1 MANLDDDF
9 KATQPENIPT
19 VFAADD
25 FDAEA
30 DAQVLRTAMKGF
42 GTDEDTIIKIVSSR
56 STEQLKEIAAKFK
69 TCFGR
74 ELIHDLKSELK
85 GNVEETVIGR
95 FLSLPE
101 LHATYL
107 RKAMKGFGTKEEAL
121 VEILC
126 TKTNKEILE
135 LKETYQSM
143 FERDLEEDVV
153 SEVGG
158 DLEKILFSV
167 LQGTRSEP
175 EVDDDLAQ
183 KEANELYEA
192 GEGQL
197 GTTESTFN
205 KVFALRSF
213 PQLRATFAAYKEQTG
228 GGINSAITKEFSGTT
243 EKAFLTIYFMATNP
257 LTCYTRMFRDS
268 MKDFGTDDCTL
279 IRLVLSHCEVD
290 LLTVRGRYQALYGEE
305 LYDKVKDETS
315 GDYEKILI
323 SLLDNATE

>member
-1 MANLDDDF
+1 MANFVDDF
-9 KATQPENIPT
+9 EATQPENVPT
-19 VFAADD
+19 VLPTDD

-30 DAQVLRTAMKGF
+30 DAQVLRKAMKGF
-42 GTDEDTIIKIVSSR
+42 GTDENPIIKVVSSR
-56 STEQLKEIAAKFK
+56 STEQLKEIASTFK
-69 TCFGR
+69 TSFGR
-74 ELIHDLKSELK
+74 DLIDDLKSELK
-85 GNVEETVIGR
+85 GKLEQTVIGR

-101 LHATYL
+101 IHATYL

-126 TKTNKEILE
+126 TQTNKEILE
-135 LKETYQSM
+135 LKEAYHSL
-143 FERDLEEDVV
+143 FERDLEEDVL
-153 SEVGG
+153 SEVSG

-167 LQGTRSEP
+167 LQGSRSDS
-175 EVDDDLAQ
+175 EVDVDLAE

-205 KVFALRSF
+205 RVFALRSY
-213 PQLRATFAAYKEQTG
+213 PQLRATFAAYQEQTG
-228 GGINSAITKEFSGTT
+228 GSILSAIKKELSGNT
-243 EKAFLTIYFMATNP
+243 EKAFLTIFFMATNP
-257 LTCYTRMFRDS
+257 ITCYARMFHDS

-290 LLTVRGRYQALYGEE
+290 LLTVRGRYQALYAEE
-305 LYDKVKDETS
+305 LSEKVKDETS

-323 SLLDNATE
+323 SLLDNPSE

>member
-1 MANLDDDF
+1 MANLVDEF

-19 VFAADD
+19 VLPAED

-30 DAQVLRTAMKGF
+30 DAQVLRKAMKGF

-56 STEQLKEIAAKFK
+56 STAQLKEIAAMFK

-74 ELIHDLKSELK
+74 ELIDDLKSELK
-85 GNVEETVIGR
+85 GNLEEAVIGR

-101 LHATYL
+101 LDATYL

-126 TKTNKEILE
+126 TKTNEEILE
-135 LKETYQSM
+135 LKETYQSL
-143 FERDLEEDVV
+143 FERDLEEDLV
-153 SEVGG
+153 SEVSG

-167 LQGTRSEP
+167 LQGSRSEP
-175 EVDDDLAQ
+175 EVDVDLAQ
-183 KEANELYEA
+183 KEANDLYEA

-205 KVFALRSF
+205 RVFALRSY

-228 GGINSAITKEFSGTT
+228 GGIHSAITKEFSEET
-243 EKAFLTIYFMATNP
+243 EKAFLTIFFMATNP
-257 LTCYTRMFRDS
+257 LTCYARMFHDS
-268 MKDFGTDDCTL
+268 MKNFGTDDSTL

-290 LLTVRGRYQALYGEE
+290 LLTVRGRYQEIYGEE
-305 LYDKVKDETS
+305 LSDKVKDETS
-315 GDYEKILI
+315 GDYETILI
-323 SLLDNATE
+323 SLLDNPTE